1 LPLGGGRGLSV
12 LLVLGVLL
20 GVVVVPVVPEPVA
33 GSVFEPLRVLV
44 LLPVVVP
51 VIELSL
57 PLVPVPPVPVPYVL
71 VLPVEPVELEPVP

>member
-1 LPLGGGRGLSV
+1 LSA
-12 LLVLGVLL
+12 LLVAGGVL
-20 GVVVVPVVPEPVA
+20 GVVVLPVVPEPVA

-57 PLVPVPPVPVPYVL
+57 PLVPVPPVPVPYVP